1 MGVADRGS
9 FLWLLF
15 SITQGWFALK
25 LFQDVEGWVT
35 ALFGSSAAAAIMIAI
50 VLFRQEQRD
59 LLLRPVGSNFHK
71 EVHADAIAKQG
82 RHTWIGIVMW
92 IAAIVFGSF
101 AL

>member
-9 FLWLLF
+9 FMWLLF

-25 LFQDVEGWVT
+25 LFEDVEGWVT

-50 VLFRQEQRD
+50 ILFRQEQRD
-59 LLLRPVGSNFHK
+59 LLLRPLGTFQK
-71 EVHADAIAKQG
+71 EVHQDAISKQG
-82 RHTWIGIVMW
+82 RHTWVGVAMW
-92 IAAIVFGSF
+92 LAAMIFGSI